1 MKNTQV
7 IIAGQV
13 LTNEQAQAVR
23 ITIDGSMLKLH
34 LWLQGCISVDNAD
47 HTPRQGTIDH
57 FLRQVE
63 LINIF
68 DPEAFA
74 KRFTKNPPFTLVNGV
89 ATYNESIEVVV
100 ERYITNNAV
109 WHAANKKS

>member
-7 IIAGQV
+7 IVAGQI
-13 LTNEQAQAVR
+13 LTDEQAQAVR
-23 ITIDGSMLKLH
+23 ITIDGTMLRLH
-34 LWLQGCISVDNAD
+34 LWLQGCISSVNAD
-47 HTPRQGTIDH
+47 HPPQQGTIDL

-89 ATYNESIEVVV
+89 ATYNESLEVVV
-100 ERYITNNAV
+100 KRYITNNAA